1 MKFDSFTGTADSFP
15 SLNIGAARTVNWTQE
30 PTSEKSAFALVRT
43 PGLSLFVTLPKSPC
57 RGIFPGDGA
66 LYAVGA
72 DHLYQIL
79 VDGTI
84 IDRSTSGFSG
94 ASGIGTAGGTI
105 GNDGNPVQ
113 FAVNGNQLL
122 VVSAGNAHCRAC
134 LSIPP
139 RRRSCPAR
147 PVLSAPGMLD
157 FRLPL
162 RAGWDGRCKP

>member
-72 DHLYQIL
+72 DHLYRIRWTAPL
-79 VDGTI
+79 
-84 IDRSTSGFSG
+84 STAPRPDSR
-94 ASGIGTAGGTI
+94 AL
-105 GNDGNPVQ
+105 P
-113 FAVNGNQLL
+113 
-122 VVSAGNAHCRAC
+122 VSARPAA
-134 LSIPP
+134 
-139 RRRSCPAR
+139 RSATTAIR
-147 PVLSAPGMLD
+147 SSSQ
-157 FRLPL
+157 
-162 RAGWDGRCKP
+162 